1 MTEENK
7 VKSSEPANKSPS
19 ILQVI
24 QSVLAA
30 AIGVQSNQNRE
41 RDFTRGSAKTFII
54 AGLIGT
60 VVFVLTI
67 YTVVHLVLGASG

>member
-7 VKSSEPANKSPS
+7 VKSSEPANKSLS

-60 VVFVLTI
+60 VMFVLTI
-67 YTVVHLVLGASG
+67 YTVVHLVLGAYG

>member
-67 YTVVHLVLGASG
+67 YTVVHLVLGAYG

>member
-1 MTEENK
+1 MTEGNK
-7 VKSSEPANKSPS
+7 VAPSDPANKSLS

-41 RDFTRGSAKTFII
+41 RDFARGSAKTFII

-60 VVFVLTI
+60 VMFVLTI
-67 YTVVHLVLGASG
+67 YTVVHLVLGAYG

>member
-1 MTEENK
+1 MGHEEPNTK
-7 VKSSEPANKSPS
+7 GLS

-30 AIGVQSNQNRE
+30 SFGVQSEKNRE
-41 RDFTRGSAKTFII
+41 RDFTRGSAGTFIV

-60 VVFVLTI
+60 AVFVLAMFVI
-67 YTVVHLVLGASG
+67 VKLVLAGAGG

>member
-1 MTEENK
+1 MSDEEIPREK
-7 VKSSEPANKSPS
+7 LS

-30 AIGVQSNQNRE
+30 SIGVQSNQNCE
-41 RDFTRGSAKTFII
+41 RDFKQGSAKAFII

-60 VVFVLTI
+60 VMFVLAVF
-67 YTVVHLVLGASG
+67 TVVKLVLSSASGQ